1 MNFTKNKRFYR
12 SFSGILMENFRK
24 TILQNILSDFPYLFS
39 KLFPVIILTK
49 NIMRDVGLPKHNVLC
64 KSYELIIY
72 SLRPFLL
79 LLKF

>member
-1 MNFTKNKRFYR
+1 MA
-12 SFSGILMENFRK
+12 NFRK

-72 SLRPFLL
+72 S
-79 LLKF
+79 